1 MYNYFVQNGL
11 LHPDHHGFIQHHS
24 TATALHQLVDLW
36 QRAANEGKLSATL
49 MLDLRAGFDVINHPI
64 LLEKLKKYGFDS
76 QTLNWFRSYFHERY
90 QRVQIESSLSD
101 FLLIPWGVPQ
111 GSILGPLL
119 FIIYINEL
127 PEVAKSQANEETENK
142 DDESNIVI
150 YADDNSPTTSD
161 KDVHALLLNIEQD
174 GRKVTNWFDRNDMNC
189 SGEKTKLLIC
199 GTRAMRQSRI
209 ENENIQPIV
218 KVCGDDIKESSSEK
232 LLGVIV
238 NNTLSWK
245 NHLHGNE
252 EDEGLIKN
260 LSKRV
265 NMLKRLRKFL
275 PNPQFKSTVSGLFLS
290 KLSYCITVWGSVW
303 NIPGDMTESKMKTNM
318 SKDDL
323 RKLQVLH
330 NKCMRLQTGKDRNTS
345 CTTLLSLTN
354 SLSVHQ
360 MIAHKSAIQVYNVSK
375 NEAPKYHFR
384 RLFPS
389 NRSQD
394 NQETR
399 STSNLDTRVE
409 FSRTIGRGSFFY
421 QGSRLWSALSL
432 NINSPKRH

>member
-76 QTLNWFRSYFHERY
+76 QTLNWFRSYFNERY

-209 ENENIQPIV
+209 ENVNIQPIV

-238 NNTLSWK
+238 NNTLS
-245 NHLHGNE
+245 L
-252 EDEGLIKN
+252 
-260 LSKRV
+260 
-265 NMLKRLRKFL
+265 
-275 PNPQFKSTVSGLFLS
+275 
-290 KLSYCITVWGSVW
+290 C
-303 NIPGDMTESKMKTNM
+303 
-318 SKDDL
+318 
-323 RKLQVLH
+323 
-330 NKCMRLQTGKDRNTS
+330 
-345 CTTLLSLTN
+345 
-354 SLSVHQ
+354 
-360 MIAHKSAIQVYNVSK
+360 
-375 NEAPKYHFR
+375 
-384 RLFPS
+384 
-389 NRSQD
+389 
-394 NQETR
+394 
-399 STSNLDTRVE
+399 
-409 FSRTIGRGSFFY
+409 
-421 QGSRLWSALSL
+421 
-432 NINSPKRH
+432 

>member
-1 MYNYFVQNGL
+1 
-11 LHPDHHGFIQHHS
+11 
-24 TATALHQLVDLW
+24 
-36 QRAANEGKLSATL
+36 

-209 ENENIQPIV
+209 ENVNIQPIV

-303 NIPGDMTESKMKTNM
+303 NIPGDMTESKMKTNL

-375 NEAPKYHFR
+375 NEAPKYHFC

-399 STSNLDTRVE
+399 STSNLDTRVK

-421 QGSRLWSALSL
+421 QGSRLWSALPL
-432 NINSPKRH
+432 NIKMARNTLIFKKQTKTWIKHNIDVKP

>member
-1 MYNYFVQNGL
+1 
-11 LHPDHHGFIQHHS
+11 
-24 TATALHQLVDLW
+24 
-36 QRAANEGKLSATL
+36 
-49 MLDLRAGFDVINHPI
+49 
-64 LLEKLKKYGFDS
+64 
-76 QTLNWFRSYFHERY
+76 
-90 QRVQIESSLSD
+90 
-101 FLLIPWGVPQ
+101 
-111 GSILGPLL
+111 
-119 FIIYINEL
+119 
-127 PEVAKSQANEETENK
+127 
-142 DDESNIVI
+142 
-150 YADDNSPTTSD
+150 
-161 KDVHALLLNIEQD
+161 
-174 GRKVTNWFDRNDMNC
+174 MNC

-303 NIPGDMTESKMKTNM
+303 NIQGDISESKMKTNM

-375 NEAPKYHFR
+375 NEAPK
-384 RLFPS
+384 
-389 NRSQD
+389 
-394 NQETR
+394 
-399 STSNLDTRVE
+399 
-409 FSRTIGRGSFFY
+409 
-421 QGSRLWSALSL
+421 
-432 NINSPKRH
+432 